1 MNNKEVKKIV
11 NKLMKNEDNI
21 MDELGKISNSE
32 MIKLK
37 ANIIGKA
44 VHCDKWVTI
53 VIPFIA
59 IAISIAGILYSQ
71 KENTLHFLLYAYL
84 IFAVI
89 VIILHMYCQMKKE
102 DYTKILSYIEGFEK
116 LTKENNN
123 TDSTTCKIIN
133 QRAEKKLN
141 KTMQTINENT
151 SNHKSYFFSQ
161 KENKLILLMIIVLVT
176 GFICDKRKIYLV
188 CLDDINSLSL
198 TIMQIQTTIGI
209 LVITIISLISGNM
222 EESHYGISICH
233 YYLNI
238 KPEKLNFK
246 RIIFI
251 VLGLSLTS
259 VIAYAFQLYSFILCI
274 FIVTIINVL
283 ITVTNIYSAF
293 SGRIDQYDEIEDYL
307 ERQIKLSNNSLEKL
321 FIHFC
326 DDWKR
331 NILIQDELSYKKSC
345 NFFEKFI
352 TEIWKRKNCHEI
364 EILQNQSIELCL
376 SCLNTYNP
384 IIQYRGMD
392 LIYKIYSIS
401 KDEVVDNLNFNYQN
415 IKFHLFREVGEELIE
430 VLNGI
435 DNRCIE
441 RGDFDLYDFF
451 CYILAFCVKMNELN
465 NDSSEYNSEIRIL
478 KSLANSI
485 GEYIHVQRLNHH
497 IIREY
502 YWVNFFKIRET
513 FTISGLNKK
522 NMDLYS
528 KALLEIYFAYFQGL
542 VMNCEE
548 NMIVNSIFNRCLDQ
562 HLGFENIYQI
572 AFFLSIYTYLYY
584 LGYEESIC
592 REEIKKCAQQIL
604 ENNDIKQE
612 YENLLYLLYEID
624 DDQKLK
630 SNDIYNLLK
639 DILQYYEL
647 YNLYQPFKYSIIE
660 NVVLRFYI
668 FVIIS
673 ISDKFGDD
681 AVVLE
686 WITMGEA
693 LEFLH
698 REKAPY
704 LKNTFQ
710 IAYDTL
716 FNNEEK
722 EEDISDKYYNLFA
735 KPLKNREKKKR
746 IEEVNEIDASF
757 NQEKVKK
764 EIEKNIKNV
773 VSKEFKNVVYDDNDK
788 NGFEIDLFNK
798 DVDTKEITDDVVSEF
813 KIKSLFSKEIVSFL
827 KQYNYLEEK
836 IRKEEDFNNLELI
849 KYLNRMKYDFIFGKK
864 STINPIKYQNRTE
877 LNNYLKDNCMCFD
890 YYERNTF
897 IALNSQN
904 IKIIIHNIDI
914 QIQPIQ
920 LKTKKF
926 YDKENDIYIYPDGI
940 ELEFTKE
947 NLEKYLLKK
956 RKDLRIT
963 VNISIECS
971 KEKIGTIFNMNR

>member
-11 NKLMKNEDNI
+11 NKLIKNEDNI

-32 MIKLK
+32 MIKIK
-37 ANIIGKA
+37 VNIIGKA
-44 VHCDKWVTI
+44 VHCDKWVII

-71 KENTLHFLLYAYL
+71 KENALHFLLYAYL
-84 IFAVI
+84 IFSVI
-89 VIILHMYCQMKKE
+89 VTILHMYCQMKKE
-102 DYTKILSYIEGFEK
+102 DYTKILSYIEDFEK

-133 QRAEKKLN
+133 QRTEKKLN

-151 SNHKSYFFSQ
+151 SNLESYFFSQ
-161 KENKLILLMIIVLVT
+161 KENKLILLMIVALVT
-176 GFICDKRKIYLV
+176 GFICDKMKIYLV
-188 CLDDINSLSL
+188 FLDDINLLSLS
-198 TIMQIQTTIGI
+198 IMQIQTTIGI

-259 VIAYAFQLYSFILCI
+259 VIAYAFQLYTFILCI

-293 SGRIDQYDEIEDYL
+293 SGRIDQYDEIENYL

-331 NILIQDELSYKKSC
+331 NILSQDELSYKKSC

-352 TEIWKRKNCHEI
+352 IEIWKRKNCHEI

-401 KDEVVDNLNFNYQN
+401 KDQVVDNLSFNYQN
-415 IKFHLFREVGEELIE
+415 IKFHLFEEVGKELIE

-451 CYILAFCVKMNELN
+451 CYILAFCIKMSELN
-465 NDSSEYNSEIRIL
+465 NDSLEYNSEIHIL

-497 IIREY
+497 IIRKY

-513 FTISGLNKK
+513 FTISRLNEK
-522 NMDLYS
+522 NMNLYS
-528 KALLEIYFAYFQGL
+528 KALLEIYFSYFQGL
-542 VMNCEE
+542 VMNCEK
-548 NMIVNSIFNRCLDQ
+548 NMIIDSIFNRCLDQ

-572 AFFLSIYTYLYY
+572 VFFLSIYTYLYY

-592 REEIKKCAQQIL
+592 HEEIKKCAQQIL

-612 YENLLYLLYEID
+612 YEKLLYLLYEIV
-624 DDQKLK
+624 DDQKIK
-630 SNDIYNLLK
+630 SDDIYNLLK
-639 DILQYYEL
+639 DILQCYEL

-668 FVIIS
+668 FVITS

-681 AVVLE
+681 VVVLE
-686 WITMGEA
+686 RITMDEA

-698 REKAPY
+698 REKIPY

-710 IAYDTL
+710 IAYNTL

-735 KPLKNREKKKR
+735 EPLKDREKKKR
-746 IEEVNEIDASF
+746 IEEVNKIDAFF
-757 NQEKVKK
+757 NQEKMKK

-773 VSKEFKNVVYDDNDK
+773 VSKEFKNVVYDNDK
-788 NGFEIDLFNK
+788 NGFEIDLFNH
-798 DVDTKEITDDVVSEF
+798 DVDTKEITDDTVSEF
-813 KIKSLFSKEIVSFL
+813 KIKNSFSKEIISYL

-849 KYLNRMKYDFIFGKK
+849 KYLKKMKYDFIFGRE
-864 STINPIKYQNRTE
+864 STINPIKYQNRAE
-877 LNNYLKDNCMCFD
+877 LGNYIKDNCTCFN
-890 YYERNTF
+890 YYEKNTF

-904 IKIIIHNIDI
+904 VKIIIHNIDI

-920 LKTKKF
+920 LKTKSF
-926 YDKENDIYIYPDGI
+926 YDEENDIYIYPDGI

-956 RKDLRIT
+956 RKNLKIT
-963 VNISIECS
+963 TNISIECS